1 MDCRYRDHGGIDKFV
16 HGSDVDSAIW
26 RIFILRFGFPNI
38 LLLLCVGIFMNV
50 CIFINKLFL
59 SDSY

>member
-1 MDCRYRDHGGIDKFV
+1 MSMSITEALDKFV
-16 HGSDVDSAIW
+16 RGSNVEVDSAIW

-38 LLLLCVGIFMNV
+38 LLLLCVGIIMNV